1 MGTTPSTSIRIGRQE
16 IKGLVRISGRIFSS
30 QLQYRAWDV
39 KAGTGRCERLL
50 RGPEVRRSR
59 DDKGTQP
66 LEQRARSH
74 GNTEHHRPSDMF
86 NEGGDEKQSTEL
98 LLL

>member
-1 MGTTPSTSIRIGRQE
+1 L
-16 IKGLVRISGRIFSS
+16 K
-30 QLQYRAWDV
+30 
-39 KAGTGRCERLL
+39 
-50 RGPEVRRSR
+50 
-59 DDKGTQP
+59 
-66 LEQRARSH
+66 QRARSH